1 MRDLKQ
7 KEDNFSGNL
16 LVARP
21 SLLDPNFFRTVI
33 LLSMHSPDEGAM
45 GVILNRPTGKT
56 IGEHNKEFQFSPI
69 SETPVYQGGPVG
81 TEQFMLAA
89 WRWPSQ
95 VNAFELHFGVTQ
107 DKLGEL
113 KTKYSDLEARC
124 FVGHSGWSPQQLE
137 KEIQH
142 QAWMV
147 STMRLDLLCQHQ
159 GVDLWKKVAC
169 DLNPDLRIEVE
180 APDDPSRN

>member
-1 MRDLKQ
+1 MRDLEQ
-7 KEDNFSGNL
+7 KEDNFSGRL
-16 LVARP
+16 LIARP

-33 LLSMHSPDEGAM
+33 LLSMHSSEEGAM
-45 GVILNRPTGKT
+45 GVIINRPTGKT
-56 IGEHNKEFQFSPI
+56 LGEHNTEFQFSPI

-95 VNAFELHFGVTQ
+95 LNAFELYFGVTQ
-107 DKLGEL
+107 DKLEEL
-113 KTKYSDLEARC
+113 KAKDSDLETRC

-147 STMRLDLLCQHQ
+147 STIRLDLLRKHQ
-159 GVDLWKKVAC
+159 GVNLWKKITC
-169 DLNPDLRIEVE
+169 DLDPNLQIDVD
-180 APDDPSRN
+180 APDDPSLN